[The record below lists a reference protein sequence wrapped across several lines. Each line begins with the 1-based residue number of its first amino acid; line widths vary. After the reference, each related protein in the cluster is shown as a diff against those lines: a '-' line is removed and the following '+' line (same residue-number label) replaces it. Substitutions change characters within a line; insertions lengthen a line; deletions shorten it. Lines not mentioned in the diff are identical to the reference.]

1 MHYRHYA
8 CICYLILFLISGL
21 PLPVPLPTRAAQFNI
36 ASTTPQSDSPLSS
49 PPSTSIQDFLRP
61 SLRTNLSLHIPSPAS
76 SDIVTSPS
84 SLPDFLS
91 HDDRQSEEQPS
102 NLSCRIMKFLQED
115 DELCSVD
122 DNDFIILSEN
132 EVVADDI
139 DEMYILDDS
148 EVKL

>member
-1 MHYRHYA
+1 
-8 CICYLILFLISGL
+8 
-21 PLPVPLPTRAAQFNI
+21 
-36 ASTTPQSDSPLSS
+36 
-49 PPSTSIQDFLRP
+49 
-61 SLRTNLSLHIPSPAS
+61 
-76 SDIVTSPS
+76 
-84 SLPDFLS
+84 
-91 HDDRQSEEQPS
+91 
-102 NLSCRIMKFLQED
+102 MKFLQED